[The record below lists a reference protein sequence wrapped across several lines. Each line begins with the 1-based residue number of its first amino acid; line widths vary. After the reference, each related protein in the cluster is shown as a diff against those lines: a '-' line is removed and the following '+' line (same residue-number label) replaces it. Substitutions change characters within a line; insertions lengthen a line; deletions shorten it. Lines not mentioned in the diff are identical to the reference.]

1 MSQAEVVHRLGV
13 AAWSAAAVLWLVLM
27 AATARRERTVGRRV
41 AAVLGAELRPGRVR
55 MRLRGRDDRLGQGRG
70 VPSGRREAVRRGLAV
85 VGAVGAGWALIGGV
99 PGLVVGVGLGGAVA
113 RIRRDGGPVAEFDGA
128 EAARQ
133 LPLAADLVAACVAA
147 GAGPVVAAQA
157 VGESLRGPVGERLAW
172 GAAQVRLGGE
182 PAEAWRQLGV
192 LPGAAALAR
201 LLERAGESG
210 APAAGPVARLAAD
223 CRAAR
228 AREATARARHAA
240 VLMTAPV
247 GLCFLPAFIALGV
260 VPVIAGLAG
269 ALLSTQ

>member
-1 MSQAEVVHRLGV
+1 MGEAEVVHRLGV

-27 AATARRERTVGRRV
+27 AATARRERTAGRRV
-41 AAVLGAELRPGRVR
+41 AAVLGTESRPGRLR
-55 MRLRGRDDRLGQGRG
+55 ERLRGPDRLGQGRG
-70 VPSGRREAVRRGLAV
+70 APSGRREAVRRGLAV

-99 PGLVVGVGLGGAVA
+99 PGLVVGVGVGCAVA
-113 RIRRDGGPVAEFDGA
+113 RIRRGGGPVAEFDEA

-133 LPLAADLVAACVAA
+133 LPLAADLVVACVAA

-157 VGESLRGPVGERLAW
+157 VGETLRGPIGERLAW

-182 PAEAWRQLGV
+182 PAEAWRQLGA

-260 VPVIAGLAG
+260 VPVITGLAG
-269 ALLSTQ
+269 ALLATR